1 MRLLAP
7 FQGRRITTTTTA
19 HTRDTWEEFFFWA
32 VYIFVFKKIIRRSQ
46 KDRANEWMEEEEKE
60 NKDWCEERERL
71 LHDSLY
77 CVRSRSGGDER
88 TNDDDGER
96 TSSSIPGPE
105 YSLTYFCGFCLRVEL
120 RRRNGDVGLSASMRT
135 RSGSLPHIDP
145 SSSSSETERNE
156 GPSPRRCR

>member
-60 NKDWCEERERL
+60 NKDWCEERERDYYMIPSTAFAL
-71 LHDSLY
+71 AL
-77 CVRSRSGGDER
+77 GETNER
-88 TNDDDGER
+88 TTTTAREPVRRYPGQN
-96 TSSSIPGPE
+96 IP
-105 YSLTYFCGFCLRVEL
+105 
-120 RRRNGDVGLSASMRT
+120 
-135 RSGSLPHIDP
+135 
-145 SSSSSETERNE
+145 
-156 GPSPRRCR
+156 